1 MKLEHHKEQL
11 ASPRTYAIRQLKFL
25 FAALVFIA
33 FSLSVGIWGYMHY
46 AHLRFVDALLNASM
60 IMGGMGPV
68 DILQGDG
75 AKVFAALF
83 ALYSGIALLTT
94 VAVILTPMVHRL
106 LHRLHLEQ
114 KEE

>member
-11 ASPRTYAIRQLKFL
+11 ASPRTYAIRQITFL
-25 FAALVFIA
+25 VAALAFIGL
-33 FSLSVGIWGYMHY
+33 SLSIGIWGYMHY
-46 AHLRFVDALLNASM
+46 AQLGFMDALLNASM

-68 DILQGDG
+68 DILRTDD
-75 AKVFAALF
+75 AKVFASLF

-94 VAVILTPMVHRL
+94 VAVILAPLLHRL

-114 KEE
+114 KDR

>member
-1 MKLEHHKEQL
+1 M
-11 ASPRTYAIRQLKFL
+11 
-25 FAALVFIA
+25 
-33 FSLSVGIWGYMHY
+33 
-46 AHLRFVDALLNASM
+46 RFVDALLNASM

-68 DILQGDG
+68 DILQDDG

-114 KEE
+114 KED